1 MKKTFLNIG
10 TFICLLAFSL
20 ASCNTESIETLDN
33 QGSLLG
39 VNLAQEQLPVDTEEE
54 GNNEEMTIT
63 VPIEEHE
70 FRIVRAKNEQKE
82 AKLSDAN
89 VKELESWWDSLPIP
103 VQSQIISNQIDIE
116 VVSSIRTKNVED
128 INEKLNDSQI
138 EKTGE
143 TLVQIIG
150 TETEM
155 KYTVNTTLIGSENS
169 NETESGEHSTNIRLV
184 KHVPV
189 KLQQFSTDVFLREKT
204 VSNDNIRTLQ
214 YWWTNLP
221 EDIQYKIKT
230 KELILDVTCHTISDM
245 DNASGDDLAAAE
257 EYAATVGDVLNRMA
271 GVYKIDKK
279 EHSLAIIQTTA
290 KLEKANSKNLKYPAK
305 QYVKIA
311 LRKNKNFIAD
321 MP

>member
-10 TFICLLAFSL
+10 TFICFLAFTL
-20 ASCNTESIETLDN
+20 ASCNTGSIETLDN
-33 QGSLLG
+33 QSSLLG
-39 VNLAQEQLPVDTEEE
+39 VNITQEQLPTDSNEEE
-54 GNNEEMTIT
+54 SNEEMTIT
-63 VPIEEHE
+63 VPIQEHE
-70 FRIVRAKNEQKE
+70 IRIVRAKNEQKE

-116 VVSSIRTKNVED
+116 VVSSIRTKNIED

-138 EKTGE
+138 ENTGE

-150 TETEM
+150 KDAEM
-155 KYTVNTTLIGSENS
+155 KYTVNTTLIGSEN
-169 NETESGEHSTNIRLV
+169 NTETEGGEHSTNIRLV

-230 KELILDVTCHTISDM
+230 KELILDVTCHSISDM
-245 DNASGDDLAAAE
+245 DDASGNDLAAAQ
-257 EYAATVGDVLNRMA
+257 EYAAIVGDVLNRMA

-290 KLEKANSKNLKYPAK
+290 KLEKANVKNLKYPAK
-305 QYVKIA
+305 QYVKIG
-311 LRKNKNFIAD
+311 LRKNKSFVAD
-321 MP
+321 VP